1 MKFPLIL
8 QQLLLTNNEGI
19 CTLES
24 YIVLSESTLDNPP
37 NTNYTLSVIAGQ
49 NGIET
54 EITFEQS
61 EIQSDT
67 IFFNLNLSSCNFN
80 YDDNQ
85 EVNSSVD
92 GAYYI
97 KLTALTV
104 CDKVT
109 SWNKIYTSSVPEA
122 EILLLMN
129 LMIVILMLSIHL

>member
-1 MKFPLIL
+1 MYS
-8 QQLLLTNNEGI
+8 G
-19 CTLES
+19 ES
-24 YIVLSESTLDNPP
+24 YIVLSESTFIILQIRA
-37 NTNYTLSVIAGQ
+37 TLSLIAGQ

-54 EITFEQS
+54 EISFEQS

-85 EVNSSVD
+85 AVNSSVD

-97 KLTALTV
+97 KLTAQTV

-122 EILLLMN
+122 DYF
-129 LMIVILMLSIHL
+129 